1 MVIPTY
7 HLSRLRDPLAV
18 VISEIFNYDKNQS
31 MIRPLRS
38 YHFFIWRVL
47 AVVLPV
53 VLCMA
58 IVLRPESRPGYNNV
72 NQEDFSFTITKLL
85 NDSGRLTVEVKNSLK
100 VPSCLVYLYSPSQN
114 QLLGKIDQLGSY
126 HFEIPLKEQP
136 VIIRLY
142 DPIHKREITRQ
153 EVSYN
158 NE

>member
-1 MVIPTY
+1 
-7 HLSRLRDPLAV
+7 
-18 VISEIFNYDKNQS
+18 

-53 VLCMA
+53 LFCLA
-58 IVLRPESRPGYNNV
+58 IVLRPKSRPGYGKV
-72 NQEDFSFTITKLL
+72 KKEKFSFTITKLS
-85 NDSGRLTVEVKNSLK
+85 NDTGRLTIELNNSLK
-100 VPSCLVYLYSPSQN
+100 VPSCVVYLSSASQN
-114 QLLGKIDQLGSY
+114 QLVGKIDQVGSY
-126 HFEIPLKEQP
+126 HFDIPLNDQP
-136 VIIRLY
+136 VNIQLY